1 MRDTKPCAHTH
12 THTPPYT
19 DTHNQK
25 VYNVSNNSYMTIAI
39 AMQCNCIGSIAM
51 VFLLYDNVELIQRE
65 VWDELST

>member
-25 VYNVSNNSYMTIAI
+25 VYNVSNNSYMTR
-39 AMQCNCIGSIAM
+39 SIAM